1 MDLEWLDPLWPAG
14 HWAPEQIACAGGR
27 PVLAS
32 PGGHTGPV
40 ERDAVAAA
48 GPEEPPA
55 LPCGFSPERTLRERE
70 PLTGQPRP
78 GG

>member
-1 MDLEWLDPLWPAG
+1 MAG
-14 HWAPEQIACAGGR
+14 SALARGALGTEQIAWAGGR

-40 ERDAVAAA
+40 ERDAVTAA
-48 GPEEPPA
+48 GPEKPPA

-70 PLTGQPRP
+70 PLPGPPRP
-78 GG
+78 GRPGG